1 MGLPADQLG
10 RDEVQVL
17 HLRTHVKAL
26 MMPVLVLLLASVG
39 GGFLFAILPASW
51 LPAAAWVVA
60 LAIVIVLAVW
70 VIAPFLKWFTTTY
83 TFTNRR
89 IITRSGILVKKGHD
103 LPLTRINNV
112 SYRRGPIDQLL
123 GCGTLVMTTA
133 AERPVTLV
141 DIPDVERVH
150 VLMTELLFGGD
161 SPQIPPKVIDE

>member
-161 SPQIPPKVIDE
+161 SPLIPPKVIDE

>member
-1 MGLPADQLG
+1 MGLPAEQLG

-26 MMPVLVLLLASVG
+26 LVPAVVLVVTAVVS
-39 GGFLFAILPASW
+39 GFLFALLPADW
-51 LPAAAWVVA
+51 QPAAGWIVALAMLVVLAIWVVA
-60 LAIVIVLAVW
+60 
-70 VIAPFLKWFTTTY
+70 PFLSWFTTTY

-103 LPLTRINNV
+103 LPLARINNV

-133 AERPVTLV
+133 AEQPVTLN

-150 VLMTELLFGGD
+150 VVMTELLFGGED
-161 SPQIPPKVIDE
+161 PIRRPTLKDE

>member
-26 MMPVLVLLLASVG
+26 IMPAMLLLLTAVVS
-39 GGFLFAILPASW
+39 GFLFALLPSTWQPWATW
-51 LPAAAWVVA
+51 AVLLIMLVV
-60 LAIVIVLAVW
+60 LAIW
-70 VIAPFLKWFTTTY
+70 VIAPFLTWFTTTY

-103 LPLTRINNV
+103 LPLARINNV
-112 SYRRGPIDQLL
+112 SYRRGPIDQML

-133 AERPVTLV
+133 AEQPVTLN
-141 DIPDVERVH
+141 DIPDVEKVH
-150 VLMTELLFGGD
+150 VVMTKLLFGGED
-161 SPQIPPKVIDE
+161 PIERPVLKDE

>member
-1 MGLPADQLG
+1 MGLPADQMG

-26 MMPVLVLLLASVG
+26 AAPAMMLVLIAVL
-39 GGFLFAILPASW
+39 GGFGFGLLPEAWRGWGTWTLIVAILVA
-51 LPAAAWVVA
+51 LVIWVV
-60 LAIVIVLAVW
+60 V
-70 VIAPFLKWFTTTY
+70 PFMNWYTTTY

-89 IITRSGILVKKGHD
+89 IITRRGILVKTGHD
-103 LPLTRINNV
+103 LPLARINNV

-133 AERPVTLV
+133 ADEPVSLQ

-150 VLMTELLFGGD
+150 VVMTELLFSGD
-161 SPQIPPKVIDE
+161 DPIQLPHLRDE